1 MSLMEFGEAGP
12 EPEPDGQPERPRRRY
27 LILLG
32 MVVVLILVGGSAAYF
47 LLSSG
52 PGGGRHASDPG
63 PGPIADSASV
73 DPTSTVAP
81 SGSASASASPSAS
94 ARRSATPSK
103 DPSATT
109 SVPPGAPVPVTYRL
123 PSGDL
128 CASMDTG
135 PVEAVGGPGT
145 KDGDHTDKS
154 NYTDFTC
161 LGSFGA
167 SGKVKMTADAL
178 VFATPEAAAASYA
191 GDKTGTDHVTG
202 VGTDATG
209 AFPNSGGYLLVVV
222 DGNLEFKVRLV
233 GVGGQPNPQRLRQ
246 VAIDTAKNSLPKM
259 R

>member
-1 MSLMEFGEAGP
+1 MQFGQAEP
-12 EPEPDGQPERPRRRY
+12 EPEPVPDGQKERPRRRY

-32 MVVVLILVGGSAAYF
+32 MVIVLILVGGSAAYL

-52 PGGGRHASDPG
+52 PGGGSHASDPG
-63 PGPIADSASV
+63 PPPVADSATV

-81 SGSASASASPSAS
+81 TGSTGASASASAS

-109 SVPPGAPVPVTYRL
+109 SVPPGAPAPVTYRL

-128 CASMDTG
+128 CASMDTSA
-135 PVEAVGGPGT
+135 VEAVGGPGT
-145 KDGDHTDKS
+145 KTGDHTDKS
-154 NYTDFTC
+154 NYTDFSC

-167 SGKVKMTADAL
+167 DGHVKMTADAL
-178 VFATPEAAAASYA
+178 VFATPDAAAASYA
-191 GDKTGTDHVTG
+191 IDKTGTDHVTG

-209 AFPNSGGYLLVVV
+209 AFPTSGGYLLVVV

-246 VAIDTAKNSLPKM
+246 VAIDTARNSLPKL